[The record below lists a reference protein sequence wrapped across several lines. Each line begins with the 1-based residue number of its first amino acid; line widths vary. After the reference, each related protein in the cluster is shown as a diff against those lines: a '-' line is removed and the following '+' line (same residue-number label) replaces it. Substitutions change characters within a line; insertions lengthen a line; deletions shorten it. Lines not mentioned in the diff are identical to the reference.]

1 MERHNKLPVQGLRW
15 QEARRC
21 RRSGDFMNEARPQQ
35 FVAVLDFGAQYGQL
49 IARRVRD
56 LHVYSEIV
64 PCDISADELS
74 AMKPSALI
82 LSGGPAS
89 VYAEDAPHIDPN
101 VLALGVPVFGF
112 CYGHQII
119 AATLGGEV
127 GHTEKGEYGPARLS
141 LNEAGSRS
149 KIFDRTPDKQTVW
162 MSHRDAVSSVPEG
175 FIVTASTDVCPVA
188 AMEDPARR
196 LYTTQFHPEVNHTE
210 FGSQM
215 LSNFLFDICGLEPT
229 WTMDNIIEQKVTEIR
244 QKVGDGR
251 VILALS
257 GGVDSSVVAALV
269 HRAIGD
275 QLTCVFV
282 NHGMLRKGEPE
293 MVEQVFRKQFNVP
306 LVHVHAEER
315 YAKLLAGVIEPEQ
328 KRRLIGTEFWKVF
341 FEEAQKLD
349 GVQFLAQGTIYPD
362 IIESG
367 ARKTGGKA
375 STIKSHHN
383 LIPFPEGVHFD
394 LIEPLDHF
402 FKDEVRELGVS
413 LGLPENL
420 VYRQPFPGPG
430 LAIRIIGEVT
440 PEKLEILRNADAI
453 VREEIDAYNARLFK
467 ETGERNSAHSVWQYF
482 AVLPDI
488 RSVGVMG
495 DERTYARPVIL
506 RAVES
511 SDAMTADWAKL
522 PYELLGRI
530 SSRVVGEVAGVN
542 RVAYDITPKPPA
554 TIEWE

>member
-1 MERHNKLPVQGLRW
+1 MQT
-15 QEARRC
+15 
-21 RRSGDFMNEARPQQ
+21 SRPQQ
-35 FVAVLDFGAQYGQL
+35 FVAVFDFGAQYGQL

-64 PCDISADELS
+64 PCDISAEEIS
-74 AMKPSALI
+74 RMAPSAII

-89 VYAEDAPHIDPN
+89 VYADDAPDMDKKIFSLGIP
-101 VLALGVPVFGF
+101 VLGF
-112 CYGHQII
+112 CYGQQIMSVK
-119 AATLGGEV
+119 LGGEV
-127 GHTEKGEYGPARLS
+127 GHTEKGEYGPATITRQ
-141 LNEAGSRS
+141 GTSR
-149 KIFDRTPDKQTVW
+149 ILDGTPDTQTVW
-162 MSHRDAVSSVPEG
+162 MSHRDAVARVPEG
-175 FIVTASTDVCPVA
+175 FAVTSTTDVCPVA
-188 AMEDPARR
+188 SMEDASRN
-196 LYTTQFHPEVNHTE
+196 LYATQFHPEVRHTAYGKSILE
-210 FGSQM
+210 
-215 LSNFLFDICGLEPT
+215 NFLFGVCGLEPN
-229 WTMDNIIEQKVTEIR
+229 WTMDNIIDEKVEAIR
-244 QKVGDGR
+244 QQVGDSK

-293 MVEQVFRKQFNVP
+293 MVEEVFRKQFNVP

-315 YAKLLAGVIEPEQ
+315 YAKLLAGVTDPEQ
-328 KRRLIGTEFWKVF
+328 KRRRIGTQFWKEF
-341 FEEAQKLD
+341 FSVAQKLD
-349 GVQFLAQGTIYPD
+349 GVKYLAQGTIYPD

-413 LGLPENL
+413 LGLPAKM

-440 PEKLEILRNADAI
+440 PEKLAILKNADAI
-453 VREEIDAYNARLFK
+453 VREELDAYNERLFQ
-467 ETGERNSAHSVWQYF
+467 ETGERNSEHSCWQYF

-488 RSVGVMG
+488 KSVGVMG
-495 DERTYARPVIL
+495 DERTYRRPVIV

-522 PYELLGRI
+522 PYDVIGQI
-530 SSRVVGEVAGVN
+530 SSRIVDEVDGVN
-542 RVAYDITPKPPA
+542 RVVYDVTPKPPA